1 MKLLQTLTMFV
12 CHNRVPTKTLSL
24 FDLEDNAALCSIVG
38 LTFSHIC
45 NAVISE
51 DMEKRLVRK
60 GIGVVLKAPSQA
72 FPCCQLHGPFPNL
85 GTSICMAGAEQ

>member
-1 MKLLQTLTMFV
+1 MDQVGSYITSQEYKAQCCEKAFNMKLLQTLTMFV

-60 GIGVVLKAPSQA
+60 GIGVVLKAP
-72 FPCCQLHGPFPNL
+72 
-85 GTSICMAGAEQ
+85 